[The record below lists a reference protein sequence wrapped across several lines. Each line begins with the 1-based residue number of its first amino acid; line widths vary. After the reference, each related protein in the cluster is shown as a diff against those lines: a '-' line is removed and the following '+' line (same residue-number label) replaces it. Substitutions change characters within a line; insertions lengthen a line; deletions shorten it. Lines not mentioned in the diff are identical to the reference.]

1 MNSIHIKR
9 FGLACGITGAI
20 LYLGCVI
27 VMASIRRDG
36 TIQFFNS
43 LLHGVDTTSI
53 IRMNVSFTEALMGIT
68 EAFILSWLAGACIAA
83 IYNILNMKMEKPNSE
98 K

>member
-27 VMASIRRDG
+27 VMASIGRDG

-68 EAFILSWLAGACIAA
+68 ETFILSWLAGACIAA
-83 IYNILNMKMEKPNSE
+83 IYNILNMKIEKSNSE